1 MKSATTQAP
10 AADAFQSVSATYGAG
25 GLADPY
31 PLYAA
36 ARRDE
41 PRLSAGQ
48 RVIASFAL
56 DDCVVLVLKP
66 SEFHRK
72 KAAFAAAGSQAM
84 QVRPRSIKGQND
96 EKTQTATYIGLI
108 LE

>member
-1 MKSATTQAP
+1 M
-10 AADAFQSVSATYGAG
+10 
-25 GLADPY
+25 
-31 PLYAA
+31 
-36 ARRDE
+36 
-41 PRLSAGQ
+41 
-48 RVIASFAL
+48 
-56 DDCVVLVLKP
+56 VLVLKP

-72 KAAFAAAGSQAM
+72 KAVFAAAGSQAM